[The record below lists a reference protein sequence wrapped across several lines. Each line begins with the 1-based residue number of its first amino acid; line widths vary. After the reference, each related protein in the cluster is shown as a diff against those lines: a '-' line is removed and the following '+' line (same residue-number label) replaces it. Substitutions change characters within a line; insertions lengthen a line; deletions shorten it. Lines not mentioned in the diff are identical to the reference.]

1 MTQAGTEVAKD
12 AGGVPAPAENS
23 RRVCCI
29 SCGHTLME
37 VSVET
42 PEGSCVWMKT
52 KCKDCKTFNVIVYK
66 DGRLNVSTVS

>member
-1 MTQAGTEVAKD
+1 
-12 AGGVPAPAENS
+12 
-23 RRVCCI
+23 
-29 SCGHTLME
+29 ME